1 MRFSQLVTKTRKEA
15 PSDETAKNAQL
26 LIRAGYV
33 HKEMA
38 GVYTYL
44 PLGLRV
50 LENINQVI
58 REEMNAIGANEMRL
72 TGLQD
77 PGVWQASGR
86 WDDEVC
92 DVWFKTRMKNDTELG
107 LGPTHEEPIT
117 NALKPYM
124 TSYKDLPKLAYQIQ
138 TKFRNELRA
147 KSGVMRG
154 REFVMKDLY
163 SFSKDEQEHNEQ
175 YEMIQKAYVKV
186 YDRLGIGESTYLTF
200 ASGGMFA
207 KYSHEFQTVCDAGE
221 DIVYID
227 ESKKLAINQEVLTDE
242 VLAELGVDRANLVEK
257 KAAEVGNI
265 FTLRD
270 KYSAPLKM
278 NYIAEDGTEH
288 AVFMGSYG
296 IGPSRLVGVITEL
309 LADDAGLVWP
319 QSIAPYP
326 AHLVV
331 LGVEQEVIEA
341 ADQLYDDLMAAG
353 IEVLY
358 DDRDERAG
366 QKFADADLM
375 GMPYR
380 IVIGKKSLESG
391 TFELKERSSGSE
403 KNVTKEELIKLLA
416 KPQISV

>member
-1 MRFSQLVTKTRKEA
+1 MRISQLITKTRKEVPA
-15 PSDETAKNAQL
+15 DETAKNAQL
-26 LIRAGYV
+26 LIKAGYV

-58 REEMNAIGANEMRL
+58 REEMNAIGGNEMRL

-77 PGVWQASGR
+77 SDVWKASGR
-86 WDDEVC
+86 WDDGVC

-117 NALKPYM
+117 NSMKPFIS
-124 TSYKDLPKLAYQIQ
+124 SYRDLPKMAYQIQ

-163 SFSKDEQEHNEQ
+163 SFARNEEEHNEL
-175 YEMIQKAYVKV
+175 YEIIKQAYSRV
-186 YDRLGIGESTYLTF
+186 YERLGIGDSTYLTF

-221 DIVYID
+221 DIIYID
-227 ESKKLAINQEVLTDE
+227 EEKRLAINEEVFNDE
-242 VLAELGVDRANLVEK
+242 VLAELGVDKSKVVQK

-270 KYSAPLKM
+270 KYSAPLELT
-278 NYIAEDGTEH
+278 YTDEDGSVKN
-288 AVFMGSYG
+288 VFMGSYG

-309 LADDAGLVWP
+309 LGDEKGLVWP
-319 QSIAPYP
+319 KQIAPYV
-326 AHLVV
+326 AQLVV
-331 LGVEQEVIEA
+331 LGVEPEVLSV
-341 ADQLYDDLMAAG
+341 ADKLYETLMQAG
-353 IEVLY
+353 IETLY

-366 QKFADADLM
+366 QKFADADLQ

-380 IVIGKKSLESG
+380 VVVSKKTLESHTYEVSHRSTG
-391 TFELKERSSGSE
+391 EIEHLNESELQ
-403 KNVTKEELIKLLA
+403 KLLA
-416 KPQISV
+416 KQ